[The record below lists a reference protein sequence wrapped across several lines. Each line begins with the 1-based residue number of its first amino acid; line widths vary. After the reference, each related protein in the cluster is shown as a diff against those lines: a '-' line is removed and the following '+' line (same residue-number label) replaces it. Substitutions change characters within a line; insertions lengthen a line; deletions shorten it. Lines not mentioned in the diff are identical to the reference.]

1 MQNFVKYKEENK
13 YDLISF
19 LDSEKWGSYNKSNE
33 A

>member
-1 MQNFVKYKEENK
+1 MQNFVKYVKEEQH
-13 YDLISF
+13 DLISF